1 MVAGVN
7 FGGGGGA
14 SALGP
19 QQVTGDGEREELR
32 SALVATQES
41 AAVQIL
47 LEACLPFAGDS
58 SSSSS
63 SQLSDLKEVR
73 ALICSYLHEAFI
85 ADPFLA
91 KLVHFQVRGGN
102 HLFFASGIIFFGGWD
117 RIFTTGWRHIE
128 YSTV

>member
-91 KLVHFQVRGGN
+91 KLVHFQVR
-102 HLFFASGIIFFGGWD
+102 
-117 RIFTTGWRHIE
+117 
-128 YSTV
+128 